1 MANDINIG
9 GAFLDV
15 GVDSSPA
22 EKALASFFK
31 HFDQVG
37 SKAMDLAEN
46 ISDTVVKAEML
57 GKKGGEAVNN
67 FAKSYDSVKQKTTEA
82 MKTVDNLR
90 SKIDGVAKGGSA
102 SYQMLAGKIDASNKT
117 ISDSSKSTLNGM
129 KTDYAAANQAIYAD
143 TQKTNAL
150 IATSFKQ
157 SFGALKSSFNDLKA
171 GFQSLGKSILGIF
184 DKPLN
189 AIQTTFKRVM
199 SVTMK
204 DVTGFF
210 QSGAAQA
217 RNAALSQL
225 NAIKTAITSIPEKAR
240 SAVNQAKL
248 SLVSGFSSA
257 ANATANAISKMGDG
271 LKDLPSKAKNAI
283 SGVKNAVVNLPS
295 TAQQAGIS
303 IKNALGGAFTTTVA
317 KIKSILPSVKTG
329 IENNVERPSEKASNG
344 IKGMALAFAGIQLAA
359 SVVRKAFS
367 VVQSSVGSAISRI
380 DTLNNSTRTFANMG
394 FGAEEVTGT
403 MEDLKKSIDGLP
415 TPLDSAVR
423 GLQMLTASTGNL
435 GKSQKV
441 FAALNNG
448 ILGFG
453 GNAEMVDNAIM
464 QLSQALGNGK
474 VDAQTWNSMVNSG
487 MMPVLNAL
495 AKQMGITTAQMK
507 EGLSDGTISVDTFQ
521 DALIDLNE
529 NGGGGL
535 ASLQQIAK
543 DSTKGIGTSI
553 ANAKTA
559 ITKGTTAIILG
570 VSNLL
575 KALTGKDLAEL
586 IAESGNKA
594 QAALENIGQKIEG
607 LAGITKKWID
617 TLKPMLPVVKA
628 IMAAFG
634 AYMGLAVMVKLM
646 GTLAGFVGFNP
657 FVLFIASLVF
667 VAKLLTEAYEKNDKF
682 RQSVDKLLEPF
693 TMLRAML
700 GAFGEAI
707 KNAFQEA
714 HVKGFLNAFTTYM
727 PKIRDSFVDGLKGLT
742 DTQSKVVAV
751 FVAIATAAAIMVT
764 VFVVIP
770 KVISGAIGAF
780 NILASGV
787 QKVGSAIGFIAANPF
802 VILIAVIAGVV
813 AGFIY
818 LYKTN
823 EKFANSVN
831 NTVGKITAFA
841 NALKDSISEKTKAAF
856 EALASVADRL
866 GDAMKKVADVVGGAF
881 SSAFQALSDGIGN
894 IMPTIEAL
902 AGKFGGAFSKGL
914 EIAGNLLERMGN
926 EFGKLG
932 GVIAIA
938 VSFFTKFALSALG
951 ITGPLGIVIALVV
964 SFLSMWARTGDM
976 SADGI
981 TKVFDQIS
989 STISTA
995 ADMIAQYLPVIIE
1008 TVTNVIVL
1016 IIEKIAEYLPQFLM
1030 VIVDLF
1036 TKIVELVAQ
1045 NLPLLI
1051 GLAIT
1056 ILTTLINA
1064 FVEALPIIIDVG
1076 IQVLTAL
1083 IQGIVSVL
1091 PMLIGA
1097 AILLITTIFNLLVE
1111 NLPIILDAGIKI
1123 LMALISGII
1132 SILPQLI
1139 DAAITL
1145 IMAIIQALIENL
1157 PLILNAGIQI
1167 LMALIGGIISILPQL
1182 IDAAITIILAL
1193 VQALIDNL
1201 PTIIDAGIKLLLALI
1216 NGIISILPQLI
1227 DAALTIIMALAKAL
1241 IDNLPLI
1248 ISAGWELLK
1257 ALAKGALEAIGE
1269 LLSIVPK
1276 IFEQMKE
1283 AFNEIDWASIGKN
1296 ILDGI
1301 LGGLSKGWGK
1311 VKKAAGD
1318 LGGNIKDWFEKKMG
1332 IASPSK
1338 VMIASAV
1345 WVPEGVAVGIEKG
1358 LPTIKK
1364 AMKKVTDTMDKAV
1377 KDAKP
1382 IDLKA
1387 NVIKT
1392 EHYGMPDASK
1402 LNAAAQQAT
1411 QASDQGMQNNAP
1423 QLLNTAA
1430 QAAAGVVN
1438 SFNSMAPQMSAE
1450 GTDWINNFIQG
1461 FASQTGTFA
1470 AQTQAFG
1477 TNTIATLNAFD
1488 PAQNQSGLAW
1498 INNLSTGF
1506 GSVIPGFLA
1515 QANGLATQ
1523 TQTILNSYIPSM
1535 YQSGLAWIQNIYNA
1549 WNSLVSILLN
1559 LVTTTVNSA
1568 WSIVDGMQSSFYN
1581 AGRALMQNLINGIS
1595 SMGSALDQTMRGVA
1609 NQMLSG
1615 IEKGVNGVV
1624 GGVNYVLKEVES
1636 DKSLNTWTAPRYA
1649 KGTEA
1654 HPGGPA
1660 IINDQPGDTY
1670 KELVQLPTGESFIAK
1685 ARNALMWLP
1694 KGAKVLNARLTKQFM
1709 GFGKSIP
1716 KYADGIGDIDIYD
1729 YLDDA
1734 AGLLKKVV
1742 AQKMDLSGV
1751 KDIWK
1756 GMTNS
1761 GVAMMIREAAPFLQT
1776 KMDDMF
1782 SIGSFDGAVNANGVY
1797 QYLVEV
1803 AQKVMARFPG
1813 FSITSGYRPGDQYH
1827 HGQHQ
1832 AVDIAVPGGYNLP
1845 IYREAADYAFE
1856 KFPKQVGYVITNGMV
1871 RDRMGYTSGGR
1882 SGIWSRWADNDHYD
1896 HVHISGLLGSGD
1908 IFTAGGSSGDV
1919 PAGSGVERWRALAI
1933 KALKMEGQYSAAN
1946 LNALL
1951 YQMNTESGGNARAIN
1966 LWDSNAMRGIPSK
1979 GLMQVIDPTFYS
1991 YARPGY
1997 NKNVY
2002 DPLSNIL
2009 AAIRYTLSRYGSLVG
2024 GWRGVGY
2031 ENGALITQE
2040 HLAKVGEGNKAE
2052 MIIPLTKP
2060 ERALQ
2065 LIMQALAYLGRNGGN
2080 IISNAAN
2087 SISTITSNTVSQFSE
2102 GVNGVGKLNI
2112 NMILGTDLAQVV
2124 TLLRENNDLLR
2135 VIAESDDVIVM
2146 DNTIV
2151 GRKVAPTVKKEIDR
2165 ADRTARRGRGDR

>member
-67 FAKSYDSVKQKTTEA
+67 FAKSYDSVKQKTTET

-90 SKIDGVAKGGSA
+90 SKIDVVAKGGSA

-210 QSGAAQA
+210 QSGFAQA
-217 RNAALSQL
+217 KNAALSQL

-257 ANATANAISKMGDG
+257 ANAIANVVSRMGNGLANLPARAAQAARNLKQSFINQVQDIPNKMSNIWASVKNGLSNLPNTARNVASSVKSHLSNGFQAVV
-271 LKDLPSKAKNAI
+271 SKAKA
-283 SGVKNAVVNLPS
+283 
-295 TAQQAGIS
+295 
-303 IKNALGGAFTTTVA
+303 
-317 KIKSILPSVKTG
+317 ILPGVKTG
-329 IENNVERPSEKASNG
+329 IKTNIDDPAKAATGSV
-344 IKGMALAFAGIQLAA
+344 KGMALAFAGIQVAA
-359 SVVRKAFS
+359 GIVRKAFS
-367 VVQSSVGSAISRI
+367 VVQSSVGGAINRI
-380 DTLNNSTRTFANMG
+380 DTMNNSTRTFANMG
-394 FGAEEVTGT
+394 FGAEEVSGT
-403 MEDLKKSIDGLP
+403 MEGLEQSINGLP

-474 VDAQTWNSMVNSG
+474 IDAQTWNSMVNSG

-521 DALIDLNE
+521 DALVDLNE

-559 ITKGTTAIILG
+559 ITKGTTAIITS
-570 VSNLL
+570 VSKFLEE
-575 KALTGKDLAEL
+575 LTGKNLATL
-586 IAESGNKA
+586 ISESGVKA
-594 QAALENIGQKIEG
+594 KTTLENIAKMIEK
-607 LAGITKKWID
+607 LA
-617 TLKPMLPVVKA
+617 KPMKALYKVVEPLVPLIKML
-628 IMAAFG
+628 MAAFG
-634 AYMGLAVMVKLM
+634 AYMGLAVVLQLMSKLY
-646 GTLAGFVGFNP
+646 GLIAFNP
-657 FVLFIASLVF
+657 FVLLVVTLVTLVSLF
-667 VAKLLTEAYEKNDKF
+667 KRAYDKSADFRRIIDQLTA
-682 RQSVDKLLEPF
+682 PF
-693 TMLRAML
+693 ALFSGLVQAL
-700 GAFGEAI
+700 GNAL
-707 KNAFQEA
+707 KNAFEQ
-714 HVKGFLNAFTTYM
+714 KDFTG
-727 PKIRDSFVDGLKGLT
+727 GL
-742 DTQSKVVAV
+742 
-751 FVAIATAAAIMVT
+751 
-764 VFVVIP
+764 
-770 KVISGAIGAF
+770 
-780 NILASGV
+780 
-787 QKVGSAIGFIAANPF
+787 
-802 VILIAVIAGVV
+802 
-813 AGFIY
+813 
-818 LYKTN
+818 
-823 EKFANSVN
+823 
-831 NTVGKITAFA
+831 
-841 NALKDSISEKTKAAF
+841 
-856 EALASVADRL
+856 R
-866 GDAMKKVADVVGGAF
+866 
-881 SSAFQALSDGIGN
+881 
-894 IMPTIEAL
+894 
-902 AGKFGGAFSKGL
+902 
-914 EIAGNLLERMGN
+914 
-926 EFGKLG
+926 
-932 GVIAIA
+932 
-938 VSFFTKFALSALG
+938 ALG
-951 ITGPLGIVIALVV
+951 SYIP
-964 SFLSMWARTGDM
+964 R
-976 SADGI
+976 
-981 TKVFDQIS
+981 
-989 STISTA
+989 
-995 ADMIAQYLPVIIE
+995 
-1008 TVTNVIVL
+1008 
-1016 IIEKIAEYLPQFLM
+1016 IAE
-1030 VIVDLF
+1030 
-1036 TKIVELVAQ
+1036 T
-1045 NLPLLI
+1045 
-1051 GLAIT
+1051 
-1056 ILTTLINA
+1056 
-1064 FVEALPIIIDVG
+1064 FVEALPRFFEVG
-1076 IQVLTAL
+1076 KELLFSLLSGIGEAITGEKDATLSQVITKLVQGLLDGAWQL
-1083 IQGIVSVL
+1083 ITVGFQFLMFIGQGILKNL
-1091 PMLIGA
+1091 PM
-1097 AILLITTIFNLLVE
+1097 ILGVVGKILDTIFLVITNAADWIAQNGGTILVYLIE
-1111 NLPIILDAGIKI
+1111 GIVMALGLVGAIAWQIISFLASKIGEYLPVILQKGYEIVSS
-1123 LMALISGII
+1123 LISGVAAK
-1132 SILPQLI
+1132 LPEWLGK
-1139 DAAITL
+1139 
-1145 IMAIIQALIENL
+1145 ALE
-1157 PLILNAGIQI
+1157 LILYFANA
-1167 LMALIGGIISILPQL
+1167 
-1182 IDAAITIILAL
+1182 LAE
-1193 VQALIDNL
+1193 NF
-1201 PTIIDAGIKLLLALI
+1201 PTIIAKGWEIAQSLIRGIGEKIPELLAAAVVLIAQLAGKLLEHLPEIIAVGAKLVVGLI
-1216 NGIISILPQLI
+1216 SGL
-1227 DAALTIIMALAKAL
+1227 
-1241 IDNLPLI
+1241 
-1248 ISAGWELLK
+1248 WEF
-1257 ALAKGALEAIGE
+1257 AKGLAEFIGGFFD
-1269 LLSIVPK
+1269 SMWK
-1276 IFEQMKE
+1276 GFS
-1283 AFNEIDWASIGKN
+1283 EIDWASIGKN

-1364 AMKKVTDTMDKAV
+1364 AMNKVTDTMDKAV

-1549 WNSLVSILLN
+1549 WNSLVSMLLN

-1685 ARNALMWLP
+1685 TRNALMWLP

-1716 KYADGIGDIDIYD
+1716 KYADGIGDMEIDIEELINNKEVFKKLINDQIQYASIMEPWKNMTSSAVKVMTD
-1729 YLDDA
+1729 QAYEFVKKKAEELFMGSGSRAEFIKNVLAQKGKQYVWGAEGPDTFDCSGLIKWALGQIGISFPHYTGDQWNATDHITEAEAKPGDLIYFGSNASRHVGMYTKKGEMFNASMPNAYGPGNGIGYSPYAAADLWGFARIRQLTDGIAAGGGRNYGGNWANAIRDA
-1734 AGLLKKVV
+1734 AKKMRVSINDSDV
-1742 AQKMDLSGV
+1742 QTILSL
-1751 KDIWK
+1751 I
-1756 GMTNS
+1756 
-1761 GVAMMIREAAPFLQT
+1761 
-1776 KMDDMF
+1776 
-1782 SIGSFDGAVNANGVY
+1782 
-1797 QYLVEV
+1797 
-1803 AQKVMARFPG
+1803 
-1813 FSITSGYRPGDQYH
+1813 
-1827 HGQHQ
+1827 QH
-1832 AVDIAVPGGYNLP
+1832 
-1845 IYREAADYAFE
+1845 
-1856 KFPKQVGYVITNGMV
+1856 
-1871 RDRMGYTSGGR
+1871 
-1882 SGIWSRWADNDHYD
+1882 
-1896 HVHISGLLGSGD
+1896 
-1908 IFTAGGSSGDV
+1908 
-1919 PAGSGVERWRALAI
+1919 
-1933 KALKMEGQYSAAN
+1933 
-1946 LNALL
+1946 
-1951 YQMNTESGGNARAIN
+1951 ESGGNEKIVQSSSVWDINMANGNPARG
-1966 LWDSNAMRGIPSK
+1966 LLQFIPS
-1979 GLMQVIDPTFYS
+1979 TFSAYS
-1991 YARPGY
+1991 VKGY
-1997 NKNVY
+1997 NNIMSGY
-2002 DPLSNIL
+2002 DQLL
-2009 AAIRYTLSRYGSLVG
+2009 ALFNNANWRGDIHPWG
-2024 GWRGVGY
+2024 GWGPTGHRRY
-2031 ENGALITQE
+2031 ENGGLIMNEQIA
-2040 HLAKVGEGNKAE
+2040 HVGEGNKPE

-2065 LIMQALAYLGRNGGN
+2065 LIMQALSYLGRNGGN
-2080 IISNAAN
+2080 IISNAA
-2087 SISTITSNTVSQFSE
+2087 SGISTITSNTVSQFSD
-2102 GVNGVGKLNI
+2102 GINGVGKLNI